1 MTLFEDLERAEALAL
16 GDDVVD
22 LFAGP
27 GGWDVALAELG
38 VAAVG
43 IEFDRWACATR
54 RAAGHPTLEAD
65 VAHLDPADFA
75 PCSGV
80 IASPPCQALSNAGSK
95 IGHAHL
101 DALAAAIRAGDWT
114 VRPHPDPRVW
124 LALEVGRWV
133 EQLEPEWVAL
143 EQVPAALPLWHAYA
157 EWLTARG
164 YSCWVGKLNAAD
176 YGVPQI
182 RHRAVLIASRARCP
196 GTPPPTHAAD
206 GAGGLAR
213 WRTMAAALGWGM
225 TARPA
230 VTVAP
235 GTGSGGPDPAGVGG
249 SHARAALE
257 EERDAGRW
265 LVGFPRR
272 ADGQAA
278 TDDGYRARDFRRG
291 DQPAFVVTEK
301 ARSWTVRTG
310 TNSEQGGG
318 ATIPYERDAERP
330 SGTLTSQARC
340 WVVDTGRDW
349 AIDAE
354 TGERTW
360 QTFDPFEQPA
370 LAFTTKAG
378 GQWVI
383 RDADAPAQVKADPAE
398 DPDPDW
404 PHDRPA
410 TTVAGDPRIF
420 HPGGHA
426 ANDGRDN
433 SRQIGRSD
441 HVIRIEVDEALVLQG
456 FPRTYPVKG
465 GRTKAFEQIGN
476 AIPPPLA
483 LAVLREVLG
492 G

>member
-1 MTLFEDLERAEALAL
+1 M
-16 GDDVVD
+16 
-22 LFAGP
+22 
-27 GGWDVALAELG
+27 G
-38 VAAVG
+38 V
-43 IEFDRWACATR
+43 RHPPR
-54 RAAGHPTLEAD
+54 RRPPDARGRRRPPR
-65 VAHLDPADFA
+65 PADFA

-157 EWLTARG
+157 DWLTGRG

-182 RHRAVLIASRARCP
+182 RHRAVLIASRVRCP

-213 WRTMAAALGWGM
+213 WQTMAAALGWGM

-235 GTGSGGPDPAGVGG
+235 GSPGPSGPDPAGAGG
-249 SHARAALE
+249 AHA
-257 EERDAGRW
+257 
-265 LVGFPRR
+265 
-272 ADGQAA
+272 
-278 TDDGYRARDFRRG
+278 
-291 DQPAFVVTEK
+291 
-301 ARSWTVRTG
+301 RTG

-330 SGTLTSQARC
+330 AGTITSQARC

-349 AIDAE
+349 SIDPE

-370 LAFTTKAG
+370 LAFTSKAG
-378 GQWVI
+378 GQWVV
-383 RDADAPAQVKADPAE
+383 RDVADDVEEPATGQVKADPAE

-433 SRQIGRSD
+433 RRQIGRSD

-456 FPRTYPVKG
+456 FPREYPVKG